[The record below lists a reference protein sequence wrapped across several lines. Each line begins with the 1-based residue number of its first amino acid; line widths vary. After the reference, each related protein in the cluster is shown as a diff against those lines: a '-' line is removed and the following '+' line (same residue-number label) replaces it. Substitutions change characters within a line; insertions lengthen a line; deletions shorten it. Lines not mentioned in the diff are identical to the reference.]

1 MDNPSLVRSTPNHV
15 EQPGHLSS
23 DKENQRP
30 HSGKH
35 SASTV
40 SARTGSNVDKA
51 LPPTPTELS
60 RETERPKTSVK
71 YDEYEVRPS
80 LDGRPSSQ
88 SLRPS
93 TRDLHSAHG
102 YKPKVKLGPRPST
115 SSHSRPPT
123 AHPSSRATYT
133 RPISTLPAGLS
144 MPVRKAVSATPKSPQ
159 SRVHPHSV
167 MDPTASN
174 SRSAPSLPTKP
185 PSTKTEPAKPT
196 KRPTSGLQGD
206 INAPVQGPSP
216 KTPSLT
222 PEKRRLMKALQLRQK
237 QMAAQSLHETFEDKP
252 VPTAADALKST
263 KSTPEDS
270 GMRSSVD
277 VFSVD
282 EDSNIVH
289 VGMKVFDKEL
299 PIESEISPTSITE
312 PSDGPSTQASSISD
326 ECETLA
332 KQEKITGMTKSSE
345 QQADIQP
352 MSADSQGENPMPQAL
367 SIPQRQES
375 LVKEEAAEKTASE
388 LESPIIHTPSTEER
402 PIAPIEPDSLQNST
416 LPIESPPKRVSSLPK
431 SAGEVISSQ
440 EVLLPAIGED
450 DDQSF
455 KPLGLSYTDTNEL
468 LSFVPEVTAPQVSDM
483 QFTSYP
489 KAEDKIRTNTRPS
502 TADTVPDDRPRQLG
516 PIHSVKRVSETS
528 DENFL
533 SDDSFM
539 EELKDAVVQ
548 EAKPISVSKSPI
560 TPVFPTR
567 GSDLGSDNGRT
578 ARSIS
583 DSLYRTS
590 REDLLSPNQQMPS
603 SARSFSIAESQNLAA
618 KPAQILL
625 PTKVGVSS
633 GISQRIK
640 ALEQLSS
647 RPPSPSGSQLTS
659 SAISPSSTNLRKS
672 SLRSP
677 PTAPNPPNYSAHK
690 SRQSVPYSSP
700 SPPPEAD
707 LTRSTDPPILET
719 SSGRGK
725 SRPESISVTAK
736 IIRGGRNQVPEVPL
750 NPSEPC
756 AVDLYQ
762 SPLTVDHQSRER
774 SPKPKLPPLK
784 PPTRRWAS
792 SMSISS
798 SSTEHQSEPI
808 KASRRDSFMSRRSM
822 SSCRGS
828 DVDLRR
834 SISETSLATLTM
846 DGKKEERKDSKKS
859 RLFKRMSNISSAS
872 RRSIVQALSPTLKE
886 ESIAERHEPV
896 YEAPQTIIDVGDI
909 NVQFPDTLVG
919 TPTSW
924 ICSSNTDKSSSYGN
938 ADI

>member
-1 MDNPSLVRSTPNHV
+1 MDRPSLVQSTPNGV
-15 EQPGHLSS
+15 EQPGYLSS
-23 DKENQRP
+23 DKENHRP
-30 HSGKH
+30 NSSKH

-40 SARTGSNVDKA
+40 SSRSGSNMDKA
-51 LPPTPTELS
+51 LPPTPAELS

-88 SLRPS
+88 SLRAS

-115 SSHSRPPT
+115 DSRSRPPT
-123 AHPSSRATYT
+123 ANPSSRATDT

-159 SRVHPHSV
+159 SQVHPHI
-167 MDPTASN
+167 MDSIASN
-174 SRSAPSLPTKP
+174 LQSAPLLPTKTP
-185 PSTKTEPAKPT
+185 PTKTEPTKST

-206 INAPVQGPSP
+206 LRAPAQGPSP
-216 KTPSLT
+216 KTPTMT

-237 QMAAQSLHETFEDKP
+237 QMAAQSFQETFEDKP
-252 VPTAADALKST
+252 VPAAADAQPST
-263 KSTPEDS
+263 KSTHEDS
-270 GMRSSVD
+270 IMKRSVD

-299 PIESEISPTSITE
+299 PVNSEVSPISITE

-326 ECETLA
+326 EDETSA
-332 KQEKITGMTKSSE
+332 KQEKTTGMTESSE
-345 QQADIQP
+345 QHADIEL
-352 MSADSQGENPMPQAL
+352 MSAGSYGENPMPKA
-367 SIPQRQES
+367 SSSPQSPETYI
-375 LVKEEAAEKTASE
+375 KEEDTKKTASE
-388 LESPIIHTPSTEER
+388 LERPPIHAPFTGER
-402 PIAPIEPDSLQNST
+402 PVLPIEPDTLQNSA
-416 LPIESPPKRVSSLPK
+416 LPTESPPKIVSSFLR
-431 SAGEVISSQ
+431 STSDVISPQ
-440 EVLLPAIGED
+440 EVLVPAISED
-450 DDQSF
+450 DDPSLG
-455 KPLGLSYTDTNEL
+455 PLELSYTDMNVL
-468 LSFVPEVTAPQVSDM
+468 LPFLSQNTAPQVPHV
-483 QFTSYP
+483 QVTSHTRD
-489 KAEDKIRTNTRPS
+489 EDEIRTNPRPS
-502 TADTVPDDRPRQLG
+502 TADTIADDRQHHG
-516 PIHSVKRVSETS
+516 PILSVKRVSETS

-560 TPVFPTR
+560 TPVFPRR
-567 GSDLGSDNGRT
+567 GSDLGSEHGRT
-578 ARSIS
+578 ARSVS
-583 DSLYRTS
+583 NPLRRTS
-590 REDLLSPNQQMPS
+590 REDLLSPNQQMPL
-603 SARSFSIAESQNLAA
+603 SARSFSIPESQNFAT
-618 KPAQILL
+618 KPTQILL

-640 ALEQLSS
+640 ALEKLSS
-647 RPPSPSGSQLTS
+647 RPPSPSGSQHTS
-659 SAISPSSTNLRKS
+659 STTSPPYINLRKS
-672 SLRSP
+672 SLRSTPAAPDP
-677 PTAPNPPNYSAHK
+677 PKYSGHK
-690 SRQSVPYSSP
+690 SRQSVPYHSP
-700 SPPPEAD
+700 SPPPPPEAD
-707 LTRSTDPPILET
+707 LTKSMDPPILET
-719 SSGRGK
+719 SSKRGK

-762 SPLTVDHQSRER
+762 SPLTVDHQPREGT
-774 SPKPKLPPLK
+774 SKPELSPLK
-784 PPTRRWAS
+784 PPTRQWAS
-792 SMSISS
+792 NMSISS
-798 SSTEHQSEPI
+798 SSTEHQSEPT

-822 SSCRGS
+822 SSRRGS

-846 DGKKEERKDSKKS
+846 DGKKGERKDSKKS

-896 YEAPQTIIDVGDI
+896 YEAPRTTIDVGDI

-919 TPTSW
+919 IHSSLM
-924 ICSSNTDKSSSYGN
+924 CFSNTKQSSSYGN
-938 ADI
+938 AGT